1 VKPFNFNMMLSIAA
15 GLLGGTVVPYLRVPS
30 VHAQAQSL
38 KPKILEAEAFRL
50 VNEAGH
56 VAGTMTINSAGSGV
70 ITMFDA
76 NGKVIFTSED
86 KPVIK
91 PAAAPISK

>member
-1 VKPFNFNMMLSIAA
+1 
-15 GLLGGTVVPYLRVPS
+15 
-30 VHAQAQSL
+30 
-38 KPKILEAEAFRL
+38 
-50 VNEAGH
+50 
-56 VAGTMTINSAGSGV
+56 MTINSGGSGV

-91 PAAAPISK
+91 PAAR